1 MKTTK
6 NIIFNSITWYAYAF
20 SLILS
25 LTLFALNF
33 SLYLFACLLPF
44 SFTLSL
50 CHFAS
55 PSFPSCLP
63 CASFLSH
70 FLLSCIVFII
80 FNAFILFCITDYNLH
95 ITFYYF
101 LLFSSFAI
109 VTHLNLFTSKLFNC
123 NVQQVQ
129 AELQKWEHSLLNK
142 KVERRRLSHHLRR
155 VITNVWVSQKSRM
168 MGRLKKHIGERM
180 M

>member
-95 ITFYYF
+95 IIFYYF
-101 LLFSSFAI
+101 LLFSIIFYYF
-109 VTHLNLFTSKLFNC
+109 L
-123 NVQQVQ
+123 
-129 AELQKWEHSLLNK
+129 
-142 KVERRRLSHHLRR
+142 
-155 VITNVWVSQKSRM
+155 VSQSSLILTYSLQNYLTVTYSRYK
-168 MGRLKKHIGERM
+168 RSYKNESIHSWTRKWSEEDYRII
-180 M
+180 